1 MMYIEGHWE
10 TINDLNE
17 AARIVREYY
26 NDELADKIEELI
38 EKVKYPKDNEEL
50 ESLRYIIEEIRGL
63 VW

>member
-10 TINDLNE
+10 TINDLSE

-38 EKVKYPKDNEEL
+38 EEIRYPQNNEEL
-50 ESLRYIIEEIRGL
+50 EELREIVEEIRRL

>member
-1 MMYIEGHWE
+1 MYIEGHWE

-38 EKVKYPKDNEEL
+38 EKVKYPKDSEEL

>member
-1 MMYIEGHWE
+1 MYIEGHWE

-38 EKVKYPKDNEEL
+38 EKVKYSKDSEEL

-63 VW
+63 VY

>member
-17 AARIVREYY
+17 VARIVREYY

-38 EKVKYPKDNEEL
+38 EKVKYPKDSEEL
-50 ESLRYIIEEIRGL
+50 ENLRYIIEEIRGL

>member
-38 EKVKYPKDNEEL
+38 EKVKYSKDSEEL

-63 VW
+63 VY

>member
-38 EKVKYPKDNEEL
+38 EKFRHPKDNEEL

>member
-38 EKVKYPKDNEEL
+38 EEVRHPKDSEEL
-50 ESLRYIIEEIRGL
+50 EELRYIIEQIRGL